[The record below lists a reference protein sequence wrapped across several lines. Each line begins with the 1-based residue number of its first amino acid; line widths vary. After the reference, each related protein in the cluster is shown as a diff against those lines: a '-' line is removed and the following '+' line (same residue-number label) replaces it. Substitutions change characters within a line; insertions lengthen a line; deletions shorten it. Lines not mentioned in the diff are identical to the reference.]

1 MSVQREEYI
10 VTNRATGLM
19 LSPAATAVH
28 IRDFKPLI
36 SDEPPSRGGENRGP
50 SPLELVLAALCACTN
65 VSTSRMAEKIR
76 FKYDYLETFAE
87 GVLDTRGR
95 KGLADVPV
103 HYKAVNLTV
112 RIQTAES
119 DQRLD
124 RLIDLVGRYCPVD
137 SLIRAA
143 VSDYQVRW
151 QRLEERAHGAAS
163 AASVSTQETQPE

>member
-1 MSVQREEYI
+1 VSVRQEEYI
-10 VTNRATGLM
+10 VTNRARGAM
-19 LSPAATAVH
+19 LSPAATAVQ
-28 IRDFKPLI
+28 IRDFPPLI
-36 SDEPPSRGGENRGP
+36 SDEPPARGGENRGP

-65 VSTSRMAEKIR
+65 VSTTRMAKKIR
-76 FKYDYLETFAE
+76 FRYDYLETYAE

-112 RIQTAES
+112 RIRTAES

-124 RLIDLVGRYCPVD
+124 RLIELVGRYCPVD

-143 VSDYQVRW
+143 VADYQVRW
-151 QRLEERAHGAAS
+151 ERLA
-163 AASVSTQETQPE
+163 QEAPPA